1 MKKVNQYFRAGLAA
15 SALGLAAMTPLC
27 AQTQTVVIGYEN
39 GGADPFMVT
48 KAMKLFEKNIGGDV
62 SLKYFDSGP
71 AAMSAL
77 ASNSLQF
84 MCGIGIPPFVTG
96 VSQGLPLAI
105 VFNQERYTRDAGVV
119 VRPGKGINS
128 IADLK
133 GKTIAI
139 VVGSQAS
146 FELATFLAA
155 ANVPLSS
162 VRQLNMSPPEMQ
174 VAWSTKSIDAAII
187 WDPVFDAL
195 QGMGAKVIKTD
206 AELPPNASSYNV
218 CIADTR
224 WAKAHPKIAA
234 DFVRA
239 LDQGVTYTKAHPDQ
253 ALAMM
258 AKEAGVT
265 LPVAKAELAGY
276 EYYSAKDQLK
286 PNVLGSGAGMATSAT
301 TQTLENTAKVLQKIG
316 RITQMPA
323 SFAPAVDSSYAA
335 KAIQP

>member
-1 MKKVNQYFRAGLAA
+1 MNKIGKYFGISLSA
-15 SALGLAAMTPLC
+15 SVLGCAVVAPAFAETPE
-27 AQTQTVVIGYEN
+27 VVIGYEN

-48 KAMKLFEKNIGGDV
+48 KSQGLFQKNIPGKV
-62 SLKYFDSGP
+62 SLKFFDSGP

-77 ASNSLQF
+77 ASDSLQF

-105 VFNQERYTRDAGVV
+105 VFNQERYTKDAGVV

-146 FELATFLAA
+146 FELATFLTE
-155 ANVPLSS
+155 ANVPMDS

-174 VAWSTKSIDAAII
+174 VAWTTNSIDAAIV

-195 QGMGAKVIKTD
+195 QGLGGHVLKTD
-206 AELPPNASSYNV
+206 ADLPQDASSYNV
-218 CIADTR
+218 CIADTK
-224 WAKAHPKIAA
+224 WAKAHPELVTA
-234 DFVRA
+234 FVRA
-239 LDQGVTYTKAHPDQ
+239 LDQGVTYTKQHPTE
-253 ALAMM
+253 ALALM

-265 LPVAKAELAGY
+265 LPVAKAELSGY
-276 EYYSAKDQLK
+276 EICL
-286 PNVLGSGAGMATSAT
+286 
-301 TQTLENTAKVLQKIG
+301 
-316 RITQMPA
+316 
-323 SFAPAVDSSYAA
+323 F
-335 KAIQP
+335 

>member
-1 MKKVNQYFRAGLAA
+1 MGLTASVLLVSATAA
-15 SALGLAAMTPLC
+15 TF
-27 AQTQTVVIGYEN
+27 AQAQEVVIGYEN
-39 GGADPFMVT
+39 GGADPYMVT
-48 KAMKLFEKNIGGDV
+48 KAMGLFQKNIPGTV

-105 VFNQERYTRDAGVV
+105 VFNQERYTRDAGIV
-119 VRPGKGINS
+119 VRPGKGIDS
-128 IADLK
+128 VADLK

-146 FELATFLAA
+146 FELATFLTEAH
-155 ANVPLSS
+155 VPMES

-174 VAWSTKSIDAAII
+174 VAWTTGSIDAAIV

-195 QGMGAKVIKTD
+195 QGLGAKVLKTD
-206 AELPPNASSYNV
+206 ADLPPDASSYNV
-218 CIADTR
+218 CIANTK
-224 WAKAHPKIAA
+224 WANANPDIVVK
-234 DFVRA
+234 FVQA
-239 LDQGVTYTKAHPDQ
+239 LDQGVTYTKQHPDQ

-276 EYYSAKDQLK
+276 EYYSAKDQLTPK
-286 PNVLGSGAGMATSAT
+286 VLGSGSAMASSAT
-301 TQTLENTAKVLQKIG
+301 TKTLQNTAKVLQKIG
-316 RITQMPA
+316 RITDMPD
-323 SFAPAVDSSYAA
+323 SFAPAVNSSFAA
-335 KAIQP
+335 KAVQ